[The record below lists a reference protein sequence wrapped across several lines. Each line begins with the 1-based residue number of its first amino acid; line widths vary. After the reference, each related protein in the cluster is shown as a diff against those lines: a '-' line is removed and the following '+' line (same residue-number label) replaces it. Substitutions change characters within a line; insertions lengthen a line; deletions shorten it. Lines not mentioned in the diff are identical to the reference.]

1 MNTAELW
8 DAIERLSVIR
18 ARSTSSVFPPRI
30 KRKDSSGSRLLT
42 VHFMSQLKVQIHLL
56 FLLFCSLFKTLTA
69 EYSQSSHWN
78 SSFSVHLS
86 HVSVE
91 CDNVKK
97 GEMHLRSRSHTPR
110 MFLVRDAHDYETV
123 SAHVA
128 VAHVLYAAVDGS
140 GVRVI

>member
-1 MNTAELW
+1 MIGT
-8 DAIERLSVIR
+8 RL
-18 ARSTSSVFPPRI
+18 TSSIFPPRI

-42 VHFMSQLKVQIHLL
+42 VHLSQLKVQIHLL

-110 MFLVRDAHDYETV
+110 MFLVRDAHDYEAV